1 MVAIIDA
8 EGAVLGRLCTTI
20 AKRLLNGEEIAIVQS
35 EKVIVTGKKDMIKA
49 HYKHEREVG
58 TYRKGPFYPRMP
70 DRILKRTIRG
80 MIPYQEPHGR
90 TAFKKLKC
98 YIGIPKEFK
107 GKSFEKITSAE
118 KHPADFMTL
127 QEVAQFLGAKVY
139 HE

>member
-58 TYRKGPFYPRMP
+58 T
-70 DRILKRTIRG
+70 
-80 MIPYQEPHGR
+80 
-90 TAFKKLKC
+90 
-98 YIGIPKEFK
+98 
-107 GKSFEKITSAE
+107 
-118 KHPADFMTL
+118 
-127 QEVAQFLGAKVY
+127 
-139 HE
+139 